1 MASMIKRD
9 ESKLSLDQILSIR
22 PLAAAEAPQWSP
34 DGTRIVY
41 VSSLADTAELWSV
54 PAGGGFP
61 ARLTVGAGDGGAAP
75 RIPLWSR
82 DGAYVSCVSRKSGSD
97 EVWLWPVDAGAGSQ
111 LTSLGGRIHS
121 MSWAPVGDSVAV
133 SCNRYGSYDVYVVEV
148 PSGRATR
155 LTDGPLYAV
164 NPVFTPDGRHIL
176 YVRLDDKWEDHDVLR
191 ITLDGSN
198 QQVVVQDTDFFDYS
212 YGSTFGYPLVSAD
225 GEQVL
230 FRSQR
235 SGHINIWTAP
245 IAGGEPEP
253 IAPEEADQDA
263 AVWSPAGQRVVYTS
277 NHNGTLE
284 LRAVDAA
291 SGESRGL
298 FSPEVGVC
306 SAPQWS
312 PDGSHVVF
320 RYGTPTS
327 PTDLWVA
334 SLEDGRA
341 RQLTSAGVE
350 RGLTERLAAPEKVRY
365 ESFDGLVIHAYLYSP
380 ESRDGGEKYP
390 GLMFNHGGPTNQFI
404 DDFQPY
410 VQYFVQ
416 RGYAV
421 LLPNVRGSSG
431 YGKAF
436 EELNDRDWGGGDL
449 RDAIAGAEFLKG
461 LGYVDPQAIGI
472 TGTSYGGIL
481 TMCAVTF
488 APGEF
493 QAAVPMSGYSDWP
506 TLRHQLELRHIKLL
520 EHEFGTFEENED
532 VWYRCSPF
540 YRVKDATTP
549 TFVLHGEG
557 REDWPET
564 SRDFAVEMK
573 RHYKTTEY
581 RVYANDG
588 FYVGTL
594 TNVRQM
600 LSDAADFLDRYLRG
614 WLVDTLGDH
623 NGGSCLSQQAGQGGR
638 LPDPHRHLLLGASE
652 SGNVGLP
659 DRPLGCS
666 QPDSSVRRGAARRW
680 RQMRVE

>member
-9 ESKLSLDQILSIR
+9 ESKLSLDQILSVR
-22 PLAAAEAPQWSP
+22 PAVAAEVPQWSP

-41 VSSLADTAELWSV
+41 VSSLGDKAELWTV
-54 PAGGGFP
+54 PADGGFP
-61 ARLTVGAGDGGAAP
+61 TRLTVEAEDGGTVP
-75 RIPLWSR
+75 RIPLWSP
-82 DGAYVSCVSRKSGSD
+82 DGAYVSCVSGKSGAD
-97 EVWLWPVDAGAGSQ
+97 EVWLWPVNGGAGFQ

-121 MSWAPVGDSVAV
+121 MNWAPGGGSVAV
-133 SCNRYGSYDVYVVEV
+133 SCNRYGSYDVYLVEV
-148 PSGRATR
+148 PSGRAIR

-176 YVRLDDKWEDHDVLR
+176 YVRLDDRWEDHDVLR
-191 ITLDGSN
+191 IKLDRDD
-198 QQVVVQDTDFFDYS
+198 QRVVVQDTDFFDYS
-212 YGSTFGYPLVSAD
+212 YGSTFGYPLVSSD
-225 GEQVL
+225 GERVL

-235 SGHINIWTAP
+235 SGHVNIWTAP
-245 IAGGEPEP
+245 VVGGSPEP
-253 IAPEEADQDA
+253 LAPEEAEQDDS
-263 AVWSPAGQRVVYTS
+263 VWSPAGRQVVYTS

-284 LRAVDAA
+284 LRVADA
-291 SGESRGL
+291 SNGESHAI
-298 FSPEVGVC
+298 FSPGVGVC
-306 SAPQWS
+306 STPQWS
-312 PDGSHVVF
+312 PDGSQVVF

-327 PTDLWVA
+327 PADLWVV
-334 SLEDGRA
+334 SLEDGRVG
-341 RQLTSAGVE
+341 QLTSAGVE
-350 RGLTERLAAPEKVRY
+350 VGLTEWLAEPQKVTY
-365 ESFDGLVIHAYLYSP
+365 ESFDGIIIHAYLYSP
-380 ESRDGGEKYP
+380 EGRDEGEKYP
-390 GLMFNHGGPTNQFI
+390 GLMFIHGGPTNQFI

-449 RDAIAGAEFLKG
+449 RDTIAGAEFLQG
-461 LGYVDPQAIGI
+461 LEYVDPQAIGI

-481 TMCAVTF
+481 SMCAVTF
-488 APGEF
+488 APGVF

-520 EHEFGTFEENED
+520 EHEFGTFEESED

-540 YRVKDATTP
+540 YKVKDANTP

-564 SRDFAVEMK
+564 SRDFAVEMM
-573 RHYKTTEY
+573 RHYKTVQY
-581 RVYANDG
+581 KVYPNDG

-600 LSDAADFLDRYLRG
+600 LSDTADFFDRYLR
-614 WLVDTLGDH
+614 
-623 NGGSCLSQQAGQGGR
+623 S
-638 LPDPHRHLLLGASE
+638 
-652 SGNVGLP
+652 
-659 DRPLGCS
+659 
-666 QPDSSVRRGAARRW
+666 
-680 RQMRVE
+680 